1 LGKPNLLGGEIKTVF
16 LTKKLPLLG
25 GVLLIAALAL
35 MPFVRAQDQPDTAT
49 GGNGLQMSPTRSE
62 VSADPGQT
70 KQFSLTLRNVTQGD
84 LVAQAVVNDFESD
97 GVSGTPQ
104 IIVDENQRTPYSINN
119 FLRGLQD
126 VEIKAGEVK
135 EVKLSLEVPDNAVP
149 GAYFGVV
156 RFAAVPKEEQ
166 SESERQVSLTAS
178 VAHIVLLEVAGDV
191 TEQIQL
197 ESLKPQRDNDPGS
210 FFLNP
215 PDSMALGVKNLGNG
229 FARPFGTVA
238 IKNIIGK
245 EVKSYEVNNT
255 TPKGVI
261 LPNSSR
267 TFVDGIDGVNWP
279 GRYTATAAVAYGNG
293 GEVVT
298 YNSAFWYIPLW
309 LLITLIALLAAAA
322 YYLRRKYNKR
332 FGTSKRR
339 R

>member
-1 LGKPNLLGGEIKTVF
+1 MFI
-16 LTKKLPLLG
+16 TKKLPLLG

-35 MPFVRAQDQPDTAT
+35 MPFVRAQDQDSAT
-49 GGNGLQMSPTRSE
+49 GGNGLLMSPTRSE
-62 VSADPGQT
+62 VSVDPGQSKSFT
-70 KQFSLTLRNVTQGD
+70 ITLKNVTQGD

-119 FLRGLQD
+119 FLRGVED
-126 VEIKAGEVK
+126 IEIKSGETK
-135 EVKLSLEVPDNAVP
+135 EVKLTLDVPDNAVP

-156 RFAAVPKEEQ
+156 RFAAVPKEKQ
-166 SESERQVSLTAS
+166 SEAERQVSLTAS

-197 ESLKPQRDNDPGS
+197 ESLKAQRNNDPGS
-210 FFLNP
+210 FFLSP
-215 PDSMALGVKNLGNG
+215 PDSMALGIKNLGNG
-229 FARPFGTVA
+229 FSRPFGTVN
-238 IKNIIGK
+238 IKNILGK
-245 EVKSYEVNNT
+245 EVKNYEVNNT
-255 TPKGVI
+255 SPKGVI

-267 TFVDGIDGVNWP
+267 TFVDSIDGVKWP

-298 YNSAFWYIPLW
+298 YKSAFWYIPLW
-309 LLITLIALLAAAA
+309 LLIALIALLAAAA
-322 YYLRRKYNKR
+322 YYLRRKYNQR